1 MALISNWQDLTSSR
15 AVRELL
21 ERYGM
26 RADKRFGQNFL
37 VEAGYLQRIVAAVG
51 FKPGERVY
59 EVGPGLGTL
68 TRALAEAGAKVTAV
82 EMDRRLEPV
91 HAETLAHL
99 PVEVIW
105 GDALEFDWRSIP
117 PGSLFAGNLPYN
129 IATLLITKLLLSRRF
144 RRIVVLV
151 QKEVALRMV
160 AAPGTPEYGVLSLR
174 IQHHSQARRLFDLP
188 PGVFLPPPK
197 VTSSLVRL
205 EPNANPDDPELF
217 RLIEAAFAQRR
228 KTLSNALKAA
238 EYPPQAVTAALVQ
251 MGLPPQIR
259 GEALSLEQFR
269 TLHSLLPR

>member
-1 MALISNWQDLTSSR
+1 MTPISSWQDLTSPR
-15 AVRELL
+15 VVRELL
-21 ERYGM
+21 ERHGL

-37 VEAGYLQRIVAAVG
+37 VEAGYLRRIIDAVG
-51 FKPGERVY
+51 FRPGEQVY

-68 TRALAEAGAKVTAV
+68 TRALAEAGAKVTTV

-99 PVEVIW
+99 LVEVVW
-105 GDALEFDWRSIP
+105 GDALEFDWKSVP

-129 IATLLITKLLLSRRF
+129 IATPLVTKLLLSRRF

-174 IQHHSQARRLFDLP
+174 VQHHSQAKRLFDLP

-197 VTSSLVRL
+197 VTSSVVRL
-205 EPNANPDDPELF
+205 EPNANPDDPQLF

-228 KTLSNALKAA
+228 KTLSNALKARG
-238 EYPPQAVTAALVQ
+238 YPPEAAVAALEQ
-251 MGLPPQIR
+251 MSLPPQIR

-269 TLHSLLPR
+269 TLNSLLPR